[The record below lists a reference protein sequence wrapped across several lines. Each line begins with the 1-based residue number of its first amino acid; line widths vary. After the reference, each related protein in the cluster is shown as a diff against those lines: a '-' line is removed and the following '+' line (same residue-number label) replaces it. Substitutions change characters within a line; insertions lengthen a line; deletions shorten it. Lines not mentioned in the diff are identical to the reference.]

1 MNKVAQNI
9 DTIRREFRVAAHRRR
24 TSGAAASVA
33 AAAATSVACE
43 TTLALGL
50 SNYRI

>member
-9 DTIRREFRVAAHRRR
+9 DTIRREFRVPAHRRR
-24 TSGAAASVA
+24 TSGAAALV

-50 SNYRI
+50 SNYRV